1 MEILLFSVMN
11 KQQTPIDDAVEFLQR
26 SQSVGAWVIYDYRKI
41 NPIFWSVMAKLLP
54 SLTPESVTRPVFLVL
69 PRTGEP
75 WILVHDVDASAFT
88 ASPIKVTKFY
98 SRQSM
103 IDSLTSGLSGTKS
116 VFMEYSPKAILP
128 RVSRI
133 DAGTIELVK
142 SLKIRVKS
150 SADIL
155 QYATQR
161 WDQHQ
166 LDSHLKAAKDLT
178 TIVNEA
184 FMWIGMR
191 APSTVTE
198 YEVHQ
203 FIRSRYIANNLET
216 DKGPVVAVNGHGSD
230 PHFVPNPNNTYH
242 ITKGDWILIDL
253 WARKKTSNSV
263 YADITWTGVYA
274 DAPTAEQIKVF
285 STVIGAR
292 NAATQYMSTRLQEN
306 KPTQGWQVDQVARQ
320 LIDESGYGTYFTHR
334 LGHSLGSEVHSE
346 AVNLDNWETRDSRL
360 LIPGIG
366 ITVEPGI
373 YLPHFGVRSE
383 INVFVTDQGI
393 RITTP
398 PQDRPILIQ

>member
-1 MEILLFSVMN
+1 MN
-11 KQQTPIDDAVEFLQR
+11 KKHTPIEDAVEFLR
-26 SQSVGAWVIYDYRKI
+26 SSQSADAWIIYDYRKS

-54 SLTPESVTRPVFLVL
+54 ALTPESVTRPVFLML
-69 PRTGEP
+69 PKTDEP
-75 WILVHDVDASAFT
+75 WILVHDVDAGAFA
-88 ASPIKVTKFY
+88 ASPIKATKFS

-103 IDSLTSGLSGTKS
+103 IDCLISGLRGTKS
-116 VFMEYSPKAILP
+116 VFMEYSPKAALP

-133 DAGTIELVK
+133 DAGTIELIK

-161 WDQHQ
+161 WDEDQ
-166 LDSHLKAAKDLT
+166 LDSHLKAAADLT
-178 TIVNEA
+178 NIVKEA
-184 FMWIGMR
+184 FTWIGMR
-191 APSTVTE
+191 SPSSVTE

-203 FIRSRYIANNLET
+203 FIRSRYVDNNLET
-216 DKGPVVAVNGHGSD
+216 DKGPVVAVNDHGSD
-230 PHFVPNPNNTYH
+230 PHFLPDIENTYH

-253 WARKKTSNSV
+253 WARKKTPNSV

-292 NAATQYMSTRLQEN
+292 NAATQYMTGRLQEN
-306 KPTQGWQVDQVARQ
+306 KPTQGWQVDQIARQ
-320 LIDESGYGTYFTHR
+320 FIDESGYGTYFTHR

-360 LIPGIG
+360 LIPGIAV
-366 ITVEPGI
+366 TVEPGV

-383 INVFVTDQGI
+383 INVFVTDQGA
-393 RITTP
+393 RITTL
-398 PQDRPILIQ
+398 PQDKPILIR